1 MSGKGQALR
10 PGQSNI
16 GETPS
21 LHLPI
26 RNCNIRQVFKFAN
39 SSVSDYS
46 CKAKGQMN
54 TRKAIL
60 TYQYAERI
68 KSELIIASNLLAA
81 MDGLEGNERLGAEK
95 MMVSFLEALTG
106 EIRIAQHVER
116 SMNFIG
122 AERKIMEAIGK
133 IGINERSGINQCI
146 SEALSLVTTCSSG
159 AMKVLMSQQ
168 LI

>member
-1 MSGKGQALR
+1 MSREEHPLR
-10 PGQSNI
+10 PGQLNL
-16 GETPS
+16 GETPG
-21 LHLPI
+21 LLLPF

-39 SSVSDYS
+39 STVSDCS
-46 CKAKGQMN
+46 RKAREKMN
-54 TRKAIL
+54 TRKAIFI
-60 TYQYAERI
+60 YMYAERI
-68 KSELIIASNLLAA
+68 KSELIIASNLLTT

-95 MMVSFLEALTG
+95 IVASFLEALAG

-116 SMNFIG
+116 TMNFIG

-133 IGINERSGINQCI
+133 IGLHERSDINQCI

-159 AMKVLMSQQ
+159 AMKVLMSRQ

>member
-1 MSGKGQALR
+1 
-10 PGQSNI
+10 
-16 GETPS
+16 
-21 LHLPI
+21 
-26 RNCNIRQVFKFAN
+26 
-39 SSVSDYS
+39 
-46 CKAKGQMN
+46 MN

>member
-1 MSGKGQALR
+1 
-10 PGQSNI
+10 
-16 GETPS
+16 
-21 LHLPI
+21 
-26 RNCNIRQVFKFAN
+26 
-39 SSVSDYS
+39 
-46 CKAKGQMN
+46 MN

-122 AERKIMEAIGK
+122 AERKIMEAMGK
-133 IGINERSGINQCI
+133 IKPQKISEINQCI

-159 AMKVLMSQQ
+159 AMKVLMSRQ

>member
-1 MSGKGQALR
+1 
-10 PGQSNI
+10 
-16 GETPS
+16 
-21 LHLPI
+21 
-26 RNCNIRQVFKFAN
+26 
-39 SSVSDYS
+39 
-46 CKAKGQMN
+46 MN

-60 TYQYAERI
+60 TYMYAERI
-68 KSELIIASNLLAA
+68 KSELIIASSLLAA
-81 MDGLEGNERLGAEK
+81 MNGLEGNERLGAEK
-95 MMVSFLEALTG
+95 MLVSFLEALAG

-122 AERKIMEAIGK
+122 AERKIMEAMGK
-133 IGINERSGINQCI
+133 IKLQERFEINQCI